1 MEGMGKAWGV
11 RRRGRLRPRAGQAVS
26 KDGTSG
32 LEKQGDHRTRLP
44 PPRKTTC
51 AGRWG
56 LCTQEGGID
65 LVPAEQR
72 QARDATCCTPAG
84 CPGVVCSRP
93 PLTCWVIPEPPPP
106 NHTTGSGPEAGG
118 GGGTGR
124 GCRASPLR
132 QAGRAAWR
140 WCCRSPGRTH
150 PGTSCS
156 RPAPRSRGQ
165 APPRKR
171 KLALA
176 SQPHRPG
183 GNRAHAG
190 ALSKG

>member
-32 LEKQGDHRTRLP
+32 LEKQGDHRTRPP

-56 LCTQEGGID
+56 LCAQEGGID

-106 NHTTGSGPEAGG
+106 NHTTGSGPEAGVG
-118 GGGTGR
+118 GGDRTRVPGFT
-124 GCRASPLR
+124 SE
-132 QAGRAAWR
+132 AGREGCLEVVLPKSRPNTSRDFLQPA
-140 WCCRSPGRTH
+140 RSSEPGA
-150 PGTSCS
+150 GTSS
-156 RPAPRSRGQ
+156 EVEARSGIS
-165 APPRKR
+165 APPTWG
-171 KLALA
+171 
-176 SQPHRPG
+176 Q
-183 GNRAHAG
+183 
-190 ALSKG
+190 